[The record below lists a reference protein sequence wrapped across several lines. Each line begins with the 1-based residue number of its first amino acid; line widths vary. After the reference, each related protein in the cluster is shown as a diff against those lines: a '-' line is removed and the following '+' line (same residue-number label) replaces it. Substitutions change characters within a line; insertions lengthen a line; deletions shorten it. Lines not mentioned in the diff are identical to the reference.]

1 LSRARGKLPREIFLS
16 HASKDYRLAR
26 RLAET
31 LREHGLPVWYAPT
44 EIIGAQ
50 QWHDEIG
57 AALARCDWFVLVVSP
72 NAAKSEWVRRE
83 LMYALNEARYREHI
97 APLIFRRCDPQE
109 VSWTLQAFQ
118 HIDFTKGFARGCTD
132 LLRVWGLGFRGD

>member
-1 LSRARGKLPREIFLS
+1 
-16 HASKDYRLAR
+16 
-26 RLAET
+26 
-31 LREHGLPVWYAPT
+31 LPVWYAPT